1 MKRVFW
7 VLLSVCILLCAAAC
21 GKAPAQPTTLE
32 AEPTRDPRQ
41 PTESQSTTETTGIQA
56 DPIRLLALEKSLYSY
71 FEWADDFDQALV
83 RSEHSC
89 ITLGQ
94 EDAESFPEM
103 AEVLRQKAAMQ
114 ENAMLDEYDDL
125 VSFAREELA
134 SNRDSFETKV
144 STLDVRVRRADSLVI
159 SLLTDSYSHYGQI
172 ENYRVFH
179 GSNYDT
185 QSGRELLLRDV
196 AEVNDHL
203 AKAVETELTTSVWAG
218 DFYSETAVADYF
230 ANTPD
235 DGFHWTMDYFGVT
248 FYFSAGELSDDGM
261 LTATVSFAEYPEL
274 FNEKYLAAPT
284 EYAVEVPLDISI
296 FAQLDTDDPLEAISI
311 SGWYNGER
319 NRYMDYGIYTDT
331 DGQYYEEECFE
342 SDLHPYYVKTAD
354 GNYVYLFCEDFQEG
368 WRSMRLVVFS
378 LNADGSVEK
387 IGERNVSPSWLADNR
402 FLVPTDPKGFLLD
415 DADHGE
421 EKAVFA
427 VGSNGMPNK

>member
-1 MKRVFW
+1 MKKFIC
-7 VLLSVCILLCAAAC
+7 LLLCVCLLLCLAAC
-21 GKAPAQPTTLE
+21 HENAEQPQQSESNTT
-32 AEPTRDPRQ
+32 
-41 PTESQSTTETTGIQA
+41 TESQASTEGTENKQDEDDDKIK
-56 DPIRLLALEKSLYSY
+56 LLTLEKELHTYY
-71 FEWADDFDQALV
+71 EWADDYDRALV

-89 ITLGQ
+89 VTMGQ
-94 EDAESFPEM
+94 ADADAYPEM
-103 AEVLRQKAAMQ
+103 AQVLSQIATMQ

-159 SLLTDSYSHYGQI
+159 SLLIDSYSHYGQI
-172 ENYRVFH
+172 ENCRVFH

-185 QSGRELLLRDV
+185 KSGRELLLRDV

-378 LNADGSVEK
+378 LNADGSIAK

>member
-1 MKRVFW
+1 M
-7 VLLSVCILLCAAAC
+7 LAAGMTLLINLSVLIPLVMMY
-21 GKAPAQPTTLE
+21 
-32 AEPTRDPRQ
+32 RD
-41 PTESQSTTETTGIQA
+41 G
-56 DPIRLLALEKSLYSY
+56 
-71 FEWADDFDQALV
+71 
-83 RSEHSC
+83 
-89 ITLGQ
+89 
-94 EDAESFPEM
+94 
-103 AEVLRQKAAMQ
+103 
-114 ENAMLDEYDDL
+114 
-125 VSFAREELA
+125 
-134 SNRDSFETKV
+134 V
-144 STLDVRVRRADSLVI
+144 STPTAQFGFFDSVI
-159 SLLTDSYSHYGQI
+159 G
-172 ENYRVFH
+172 V
-179 GSNYDT
+179 
-185 QSGRELLLRDV
+185 RELLLRDV

-284 EYAVEVPLDISI
+284 EYAVEVPFDISI

-319 NRYMDYGIYTDT
+319 NRYMDYGIYTEP

-368 WRSMRLVVFS
+368 WRSMRLVVFRV
-378 LNADGSVEK
+378 NADGSIAK
-387 IGERNVSPSWLADNR
+387 SGERNVSPSWLADNR

>member
-7 VLLSVCILLCAAAC
+7 VLLSVCMLLCAAAC

-41 PTESQSTTETTGIQA
+41 PTESQFTTETTGIQA

-94 EDAESFPEM
+94 EDAEAFPEM

-125 VSFAREELA
+125 VSLAREELA

-172 ENYRVFH
+172 ENCRVFH

-218 DFYSETAVADYF
+218 DFYSETAVEDYF

>member
-7 VLLSVCILLCAAAC
+7 VLLSVCMLLCAAAC
-21 GKAPAQPTTLE
+21 GKAPAQPITLE

-41 PTESQSTTETTGIQA
+41 PTESQFTTETTGIQA

-94 EDAESFPEM
+94 EDAEAFPEM

-125 VSFAREELA
+125 VSLAREELA

-159 SLLTDSYSHYGQI
+159 SLLADSYSHYGQI
-172 ENYRVFH
+172 ENCRVFH

-378 LNADGSVEK
+378 LNADGSVAK
-387 IGERNVSPSWLADNR
+387 IGEKNVSPSWLADNR

>member
-1 MKRVFW
+1 MRRILW

-41 PTESQSTTETTGIQA
+41 PTESQFTTETTGIQA

-94 EDAESFPEM
+94 EDAEAFPEM

-114 ENAMLDEYDDL
+114 ENAMLDEYDNL

-172 ENYRVFH
+172 ENCRVFH

-196 AEVNDHL
+196 AEVSDHL

-235 DGFHWTMDYFGVT
+235 DGFRWTMDYFGVT

-342 SDLHPYYVKTAD
+342 SGLHPYYVKTAD

-378 LNADGSVEK
+378 LNADGSVAK
-387 IGERNVSPSWLADNR
+387 IGEKNVSPSWLADNR
-402 FLVPTDPKGFLLD
+402 FVVPTDPKGFLLD

-427 VGSNGMPNK
+427 VVSNGMPNK

>member
-1 MKRVFW
+1 MKRILF
-7 VLLSVCILLCAAAC
+7 VLLSVCLLLCVAAC
-21 GKAPAQPTTLE
+21 GKTPAQPTEPE
-32 AEPTRDPRQ
+32 AQPTWDTQQ
-41 PTESQSTTETTGIQA
+41 PTESQSPTEAVGIQT
-56 DPIRLLALEKSLYSY
+56 DPVRLLTLEKSLYSY
-71 FEWADDFDQALV
+71 YEWADDFDQPLV

-94 EDAESFPEM
+94 EDAEAFPEM

-114 ENAMLDEYDDL
+114 ENAMLDEYYDL
-125 VSFAREELA
+125 VGLAREELA
-134 SNRDSFETKV
+134 LNRDSFETNV

-159 SLLTDSYSHYGQI
+159 SLLADSYSHYGQI

-196 AEVNDHL
+196 VTVDHDL

-248 FYFSAGELSDDGM
+248 FYFSVGELSDDGM

-284 EYAVEVPLDISI
+284 EYAVEVPLDISV
-296 FAQLDTDDPLEAISI
+296 FAQLDTDDALEAISI
-311 SGWYNGER
+311 SGWYNEER

-342 SDLHPYYVKTAD
+342 SDLHPYYVKTAN

-378 LNADGSVEK
+378 VNADGSVAK
-387 IGERNVSPSWLADNR
+387 IGERNVSPSWLSDNR
-402 FLVPTDPKGFLLD
+402 FQIPADPDGFLLD

-427 VGSNGMPNK
+427 VGTNGMPNK

>member
-7 VLLSVCILLCAAAC
+7 VLLSVCMLLCAAAC

-41 PTESQSTTETTGIQA
+41 PTESQFTTETTGIQA

-71 FEWADDFDQALV
+71 FEWADDSDQALV

-94 EDAESFPEM
+94 EDAEAFPEM

-172 ENYRVFH
+172 ENCRVFH

-185 QSGRELLLRDV
+185 KSGRELLLRDV

-235 DGFHWTMDYFGVT
+235 DGFRWTMDYFGVT

-261 LTATVSFAEYPEL
+261 LTATVTFAEYPEL

-284 EYAVEVPLDISI
+284 EYAVEVPLDVSV
-296 FAQLDTDDPLEAISI
+296 FAQLDTDDALEAISI
-311 SGWYNGER
+311 SGWYNEER
-319 NRYMDYGIYTDT
+319 NRYMDYGIYTDP

-368 WRSMRLVVFS
+368 WRSMRLVVFR
-378 LNADGSVEK
+378 LNADGSIAK
-387 IGERNVSPSWLADNR
+387 IGERNVSPSWIADTR

>member
-1 MKRVFW
+1 MKRILW
-7 VLLSVCILLCAAAC
+7 VLLSVCILLCAVAC

-71 FEWADDFDQALV
+71 FEWVDDFDQALV

-94 EDAESFPEM
+94 EDAEAFPEM

-114 ENAMLDEYDDL
+114 ENAMLDEYDDQ
-125 VSFAREELA
+125 VSLAREELA

-185 QSGRELLLRDV
+185 QSGRELMLNDV

-203 AKAVETELTTSVWAG
+203 AKAVETELTTSVWTG
-218 DFYSETAVADYF
+218 DFYSVTAVADYF

-284 EYAVEVPLDISI
+284 EYAVEVSLDISI

-319 NRYMDYGIYTDT
+319 NRYMDYGIYTEP

-368 WRSMRLVVFS
+368 WRSMRLVVFRV
-378 LNADGSVEK
+378 NADGSIAK

-427 VGSNGMPNK
+427 VGNNGMPSK